1 MRRYTVWLEKSKAQA
16 QLFEGRLA
24 LTQVIFSIPFRASNH
39 QILDK
44 KSKTELSFL
53 TAFIS
58 EFKFC
63 TNPRLGYLN
72 PALNNPAQ
80 KSKRVVIIEIYRSE
94 V

>member
-16 QLFEGRLA
+16 QSFEDRLA
-24 LTQVIFSIPFRASNH
+24 LNQVIFSIPFRASNH

-44 KSKTELSFL
+44 KSKSELSFL

-80 KSKRVVIIEIYRSE
+80 KSKRAVIIEIYRSE

>member
-1 MRRYTVWLEKSKAQA
+1 M

-24 LTQVIFSIPFRASNH
+24 LTGVIFSIPFRASNH
-39 QILDK
+39 QIVDE
-44 KSKTELSFL
+44 KSKTEFSFFN
-53 TAFIS
+53 AFIS

-80 KSKRVVIIEIYRSE
+80 KSKRAVIAKRRSE
-94 V
+94 DLS